1 MFFLYRPS
9 ARSHSV
15 ITFRETVKL
24 YTYEIPENGT
34 PTHSVLES
42 FGGLQ
47 GKRRKMARPAQQL
60 LGYSS
65 QGKEV
70 L

>member
-1 MFFLYRPS
+1 MFFFYRPS
-9 ARSHSV
+9 TRSHSV

-42 FGGLQ
+42 FGGLEEKKEEN
-47 GKRRKMARPAQQL
+47 GEAGATAARIQ
-60 LGYSS
+60 
-65 QGKEV
+65 
-70 L
+70 

>member
-1 MFFLYRPS
+1 MFFFY
-9 ARSHSV
+9 RSHSV

-42 FGGLQ
+42 FGGLEEKKEEN
-47 GKRRKMARPAQQL
+47 GEAGATAARIQ
-60 LGYSS
+60 
-65 QGKEV
+65 
-70 L
+70 

>member
-15 ITFRETVKL
+15 ITFRETVKF

-47 GKRRKMARPAQQL
+47 GKKEENGEAGATAARIQ
-60 LGYSS
+60 
-65 QGKEV
+65 
-70 L
+70 